1 MKTFQQLSRL
11 PGSYFQQLTN
21 ASIYLIVLALAAV
34 SLISLLEIIRKRKVA
49 ESSNNI
55 FGWLRLFAI
64 LLTIF
69 LPYGEEGLFR
79 AFIFALPF
87 FVLLSVFLL
96 KDKPRLLSIFIIFT
110 LIVGIAAL
118 YGPGSYRVATE
129 TELQGTSYCA
139 LKIPDKNVPYLPTNN
154 ELLYQFEIISYIII
168 LSLFNLKSLVIR
180 RLLL

>member
-1 MKTFQQLSRL
+1 M
-11 PGSYFQQLTN
+11 PD
-21 ASIYLIVLALAAV
+21 
-34 SLISLLEIIRKRKVA
+34 
-49 ESSNNI
+49 
-55 FGWLRLFAI
+55 
-64 LLTIF
+64 
-69 LPYGEEGLFR
+69 GEEGLFR

-154 ELLYQFEIISYIII
+154 VLLYQFEPFVRYHNPLTGLRFEVFGHPPFVTYNSTSIAEALNSANYIVVSRDQKNYYSYLLGFDPFENTNLAGN
-168 LSLFNLKSLVIR
+168 LSLIHA
-180 RLLL
+180 RLYDNGNFTVYGTTKP